1 MLKKY
6 SEKVEEENEKTWKS
20 KLFGM
25 SLSFSSAV
33 MLLILNTIV
42 QYKHLHFDDVLFVR
56 VVLQTVFAL
65 FLLWINGE
73 SIWIKNVDIG
83 NNICKI
89 RIILFLYGFFG
100 ALFASTD
107 LIAIY
112 YMPLGD
118 AMTIILSSVLPTMI
132 LAAIF
137 LNERLR
143 LYKISCAVLVISGL
157 VLVIRPPFLFKNSSR
172 LVICQNPN
180 NLTQSIIN
188 KSCMEK
194 LARSGQMNNSR
205 SHYYYIGAIAAL
217 VCMISSATFRIMMKV
232 LVQNKSTSSFSIPL
246 FYSSIA
252 SLIAAAI
259 LPAFG
264 GDQRILF
271 PSTEVE
277 KYDQWQWISLFV
289 QAILGIAQYSARFM
303 AIKLISPTMVSFI
316 RTSEIVMAYIVQ
328 LTFFNTEPY
337 LTSLIGSG
345 LVMTACIGVMME
357 SCVIAKLHPMIKDFF

>member
-1 MLKKY
+1 MLKKN
-6 SEKVEEENEKTWKS
+6 SDKIEEENEKTWKL
-20 KLFGM
+20 KLIGI
-25 SLSFSSAV
+25 SLSFSSAL

-42 QYKHLHFDDVLFVR
+42 QYENLHFDDVLLVR

-65 FLLWINGE
+65 FLLWINSE
-73 SIWIKNVDIG
+73 SVWIKDVDIG
-83 NNICKI
+83 KNISKI
-89 RIILFLYGFFG
+89 RILLLLYGFFG

-143 LYKISCAVLVISGL
+143 LYKISCAVLVITGL
-157 VLVIRPPFLFKNSSR
+157 ILVIRPPFIFKNSSK
-172 LVICQNPN
+172 LVIGRNPN
-180 NLTQSIIN
+180 NLTQNIFN
-188 KSCMEK
+188 KTCVGK
-194 LARSGQMNNSR
+194 LSR
-205 SHYYYIGAIAAL
+205 SVQTNNLRSHFYYVGAIAAL

-252 SLIAAAI
+252 NLIAAII

-271 PSTEVE
+271 PSIGVE
-277 KYDQWQWISLFV
+277 KYDKWQWIALFI

-316 RTSEIVMAYIVQ
+316 RTSEIVLAYIVQ
-328 LTFFNTEPY
+328 LILFDLP
-337 LTSLIGSG
+337 
-345 LVMTACIGVMME
+345 A
-357 SCVIAKLHPMIKDFF
+357 SCG